1 MSTVLIELSRFVT
14 NWTMFVYGSDRFVQ
28 NDISS
33 ERFTPDFDRLDNSCK
48 RFARI
53 LIVLWTIRGV
63 GSTGLDYV
71 LEYSVVLDNL
81 PTVLNSSPITRP
93 RF

>member
-1 MSTVLIELSRFVT
+1 MRQYLCTVLISLSRFVT
-14 NWTMFVYGSDRFVQ
+14 DWTMFVYG
-28 NDISS
+28 
-33 ERFTPDFDRLDNSCK
+33 FDRLDNSCK